1 MYIHQHVIE
10 SDERY
15 GAPIEDE
22 ILNNIF
28 LSYQT
33 DNERL
38 NRLKEEYEQLA
49 TVAEN
54 LMYLK
59 CREKLSALLEQE
71 QEAIIGLEDNTQ
83 LLRERLRNNGIE
95 VA

>member
-15 GAPIEDE
+15 SPPIDDE

-71 QEAIIGLEDNTQ
+71 QETTIALGNNSL
-83 LLRERLRNNGIE
+83 LLRERGRNNGVE